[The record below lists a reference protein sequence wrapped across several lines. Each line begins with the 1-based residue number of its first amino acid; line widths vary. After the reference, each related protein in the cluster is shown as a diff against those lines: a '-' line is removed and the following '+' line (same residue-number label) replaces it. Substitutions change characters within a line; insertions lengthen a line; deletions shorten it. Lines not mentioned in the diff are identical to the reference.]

1 MNRQWIKV
9 RRIKAK
15 QGTEAKQVRSGAI
28 ASAVLLF
35 SIAAGCTNQPT
46 ANLSPSPASQEVAL
60 GTATPQPLQQPLQQP
75 MPSISTAL
83 KPVPVPN
90 LIPATAAPEH
100 LPEVT
105 TGRPDPFATLL
116 MSPTRVMRTA
126 SAPIAPSAMSLPVP
140 SVAPT
145 APVTAAM
152 PVPQTLP
159 TFQTPAN
166 HSGLPANAVPPLNV
180 APPISAAQA
189 IEVSG
194 IVQAGNATSI
204 IIKAPD
210 ERTSRY
216 VSVGDRL
223 ANGRVLVKRIEM
235 GAEPVVILEQD
246 GAEIIKAIGSRGA
259 IGTL

>member
-1 MNRQWIKV
+1 MIDVQWIKV
-9 RRIKAK
+9 RQFGANQQARALP
-15 QGTEAKQVRSGAI
+15 VRRMGAI
-28 ASAVLLF
+28 AGAAFLLAVAT
-35 SIAAGCTNQPT
+35 SC
-46 ANLSPSPASQEVAL
+46 ASQPVNVSASPTDSEGAL
-60 GTATPQPLQQPLQQP
+60 GNATVTPTTMQPSSL
-75 MPSISTAL
+75 MTL

-90 LIPATAAPEH
+90 LIPATTVPER

-116 MSPTRVMRTA
+116 MSPTKITRI
-126 SAPIAPSAMSLPVP
+126 APPAAIAPSLISPSLAPPMVP
-140 SVAPT
+140 
-145 APVTAAM
+145 APVTAAL
-152 PVPQTLP
+152 PVPRTLP
-159 TFQTPAN
+159 AFQPTVGSLGAPA
-166 HSGLPANAVPPLNV
+166 

-194 IVQAGNATSI
+194 VVQAGSTTSI

-223 ANGRVLVKRIEM
+223 ANGRVLVKRVEM

-246 GAEIIKAIGSRGA
+246 GAEVIKAIGTGGLVGA
-259 IGTL
+259 L